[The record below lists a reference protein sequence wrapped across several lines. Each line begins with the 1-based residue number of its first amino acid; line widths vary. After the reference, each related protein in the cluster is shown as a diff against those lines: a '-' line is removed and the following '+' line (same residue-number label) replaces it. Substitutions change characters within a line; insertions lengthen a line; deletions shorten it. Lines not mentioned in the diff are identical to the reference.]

1 MLSQWDFILIQEGFR
16 RLDGISTGEHVL
28 FTPPELCGGLRC
40 PAIFVHSRWTGEVRM
55 AGGGSRWVAV
65 DFQGEMLLISAH
77 LPCKR
82 RTLLELETTL
92 EEIQAV
98 IAAHPEHKVVLGVDA
113 NTKLNGTVDYQH
125 VGAQVPRA
133 VLTAAER
140 ERAKAVH
147 TFTAEGGLMV
157 ANTWMGGDT
166 DDQWFT
172 RTNWDGE
179 GPAQIDYIMTSM
191 AVKVENIWIEKHTWF
206 NSDHRAL
213 VCRWAT
219 GKGPKQPR
227 SSAQSLRAWAPGP
240 EWCDAVRERVTDWSN
255 WDTTAAQLRDT
266 AVLHGRARRKE
277 VDLEL
282 EALQLKRKEASLN
295 IMERQILN
303 RSIWR
308 RRRFLK
314 RARRLGELEECAD
327 AGRAPRLQ
335 KTQQTKHYNWAKIAG
350 QREPRALL
358 TEFYSEIHGLPE
370 DERQDAREQRPRWIA
385 LGRELQG
392 SESSP
397 LVPRAK
403 LDKALG
409 KLKKGKG
416 SPDGL
421 TAEVLQELP
430 DDCKDKL
437 AADLS
442 HRCAILELPREWCR
456 SLTTLAPKILGAT
469 SLAKF
474 RPIAGL
480 CAMRKLLGYIW
491 IWSLPLLAFTS
502 VQTAFVPGSHADT
515 GVFMINRAA
524 ELSREWR
531 VPLVLAQLDVKKAF
545 DHVDHRAAFEAMRLQ
560 GISLHAI
567 ALIAAIWACSVVT
580 VRLGMVSSDDIP
592 MDRGLPQGAPES
604 PLIFTMIMDMVIR
617 ALEPQW
623 REKGYGFSID
633 RFRLTA
639 VCYADDIV
647 LAASSKEHL
656 EAMISDVINALGK
669 IGLGVGAEKTHWT
682 STPQMPEEALRV
694 EAEEVAWEDS
704 LTFVGTVVDLSGN
717 AGPAILYRMAQANKA
732 FAKWKEVLT
741 CSWIPKAQHIK
752 LLPKSVWSSLLWSSS
767 TWTTTKVQRTGLD
780 SWSARLVSRV
790 ARTRR
795 APSMDDGQWWRFM
808 HRTGHRLIAKFGISV
823 AARAQQRVLR
833 WAGHVAR
840 LAPETP
846 AATALRCRGL
856 QWWRWRQAAH
866 KMTGDKWSGPHPRRF
881 KIRRWEEQLA
891 DRHGEGFSECTD
903 HNTGWLLKAQD
914 REWWHKASAI

>member
-1 MLSQWDFILIQEGFR
+1 
-16 RLDGISTGEHVL
+16 
-28 FTPPELCGGLRC
+28 
-40 PAIFVHSRWTGEVRM
+40 
-55 AGGGSRWVAV
+55 
-65 DFQGEMLLISAH
+65 
-77 LPCKR
+77 
-82 RTLLELETTL
+82 
-92 EEIQAV
+92 
-98 IAAHPEHKVVLGVDA
+98 
-113 NTKLNGTVDYQH
+113 
-125 VGAQVPRA
+125 
-133 VLTAAER
+133 
-140 ERAKAVH
+140 
-147 TFTAEGGLMV
+147 
-157 ANTWMGGDT
+157 
-166 DDQWFT
+166 
-172 RTNWDGE
+172 
-179 GPAQIDYIMTSM
+179 
-191 AVKVENIWIEKHTWF
+191 
-206 NSDHRAL
+206 
-213 VCRWAT
+213 
-219 GKGPKQPR
+219 
-227 SSAQSLRAWAPGP
+227 
-240 EWCDAVRERVTDWSN
+240 
-255 WDTTAAQLRDT
+255 
-266 AVLHGRARRKE
+266 
-277 VDLEL
+277 
-282 EALQLKRKEASLN
+282 
-295 IMERQILN
+295 
-303 RSIWR
+303 
-308 RRRFLK
+308 
-314 RARRLGELEECAD
+314 
-327 AGRAPRLQ
+327 
-335 KTQQTKHYNWAKIAG
+335 
-350 QREPRALL
+350 
-358 TEFYSEIHGLPE
+358 
-370 DERQDAREQRPRWIA
+370 
-385 LGRELQG
+385 
-392 SESSP
+392 
-397 LVPRAK
+397 
-403 LDKALG
+403 
-409 KLKKGKG
+409 
-416 SPDGL
+416 
-421 TAEVLQELP
+421 
-430 DDCKDKL
+430 
-437 AADLS
+437 
-442 HRCAILELPREWCR
+442 
-456 SLTTLAPKILGAT
+456 
-469 SLAKF
+469 
-474 RPIAGL
+474 
-480 CAMRKLLGYIW
+480 
-491 IWSLPLLAFTS
+491 
-502 VQTAFVPGSHADT
+502 
-515 GVFMINRAA
+515 MINRAA

-580 VRLGMVSSDDIP
+580 ARLGMVSSDDIP

-741 CSWIPKAQHIK
+741 CSWIPKAQRIK

-767 TWTTTKVQRTGLD
+767 TWATTKVQRAGLD

-808 HRTGHRLIAKFGISV
+808 HRTGHRLIAKFGINV

-840 LAPETP
+840 LAPEAP